1 MGLKN
6 IVSTMALTLGLG
18 AVLGFSAT
26 VSNPWIYSDV
36 PDLCIAKGEGD
47 NYYMVSTTMHYAP
60 GVPIMKSTD
69 LANWRTVNYAYETLT
84 NNDNMNLNGGK
95 NAYGKGSWA
104 SAIRYNKG
112 KWYILT
118 PSYTTN
124 KTHLY
129 ITDDIENGPFTEKLL
144 PFYHDP
150 SIFFDDDDK
159 AYVIYGGGQLSI
171 VKLKSDLSGPDGG
184 STVLVSEA
192 LRNQTSGTSSYIV
205 ALEGAHMEK
214 VNGEYYLF
222 GISWFGPCRTEL
234 VFRSKSLMGGYSG
247 KIFLQNNGVA
257 QGSIFKTEGGK
268 WYGYLFRDS
277 GGIGRIPYLMEVE
290 WKDGWPTVVG
300 GKAPATLNLPNAVE
314 PGYGMV
320 TSDDFDG
327 SELPLEWQWNHNPDN
342 SKWALSD
349 GKLKIT
355 TGRVDGKLY
364 TAKNTLTQRTYGPKC
379 SGRTLVNGKDMK
391 DGDVAGLVA
400 LADSLG
406 FVALEKN
413 GSSYEVVYYEREFK
427 LKSVPISGD
436 EAYFRIDFSFGNG
449 DHANFFYSLDG
460 KDWKPIG
467 NELKLPYTL
476 GMFVGYRF
484 GLFNFAKKTAGGT
497 AAFDWF
503 KVGDNYT
510 DEIYLDGAVE
520 PVPQT
525 PHNATMTPWAVPGKI
540 EMEDFDD
547 PGKGK
552 DGASYSDKD
561 NDKNQG
567 DSDYR
572 KETGVDLYKKATG
585 VIVGYNQAG
594 EWLEYTI
601 NVAKAGDYTFF
612 AAVASSGGSAFN
624 ITLDGKELTGDIEVP
639 ANVVGEGEEQNF
651 DDYNKVQKNVVLPA
665 GEHVIR
671 FNVVKDWMDIDYIT
685 FVAGKD
691 ATDPEPIVVEDPEE
705 QPGENAGNDP
715 ETKPGT
721 DPGTEPGTGTET
733 KPGVDPEKP
742 LLVNARYQVNFSATR
757 TFAVFSMNG
766 KLLGRIDAANAREA
780 RTLARGIAGHQ
791 RIILKTL
798 R

>member
-1 MGLKN
+1 MGCFSAFKKVL
-6 IVSTMALTLGLG
+6 TATALVGSVFASS
-18 AVLGFSAT
+18 AVAAT

-104 SAIRYNKG
+104 SAIRYHKG

-184 STVLVSEA
+184 STVLVNES

-234 VFRSKSLMGGYSG
+234 VFRSKNLMGGYSG

-257 QGSIFKTEGGK
+257 QGSIFQTEGGK

-300 GKAPATLNLPNAVE
+300 GKAPATLNLENAVD

-327 SELPLEWQWNHNPDN
+327 PELPLEWQWNHNPDN

-413 GSSYEVVYYEREFK
+413 GNSFEVVYYEREYK
-427 LKSVPISGD
+427 LKSVPINGN
-436 EAYFRIDFSFGNG
+436 EAYFRIDFDFTR
-449 DHANFFYSLDG
+449 DRANFYYSLNE
-460 KDWKPIG
+460 KDWTKIG

-503 KVGDNYT
+503 KVGNDYN
-510 DEIYLDGAVE
+510 DEIYLEGAIE

-525 PHNATMTPWAVPGKI
+525 AHNATQTPWAIPGKI
-540 EMEDFDD
+540 QMEDFDD
-547 PGKGK
+547 PGKGR
-552 DGASYSDKD
+552 DGASYYDTDSE
-561 NDKNQG
+561 NHG

-572 KETGVDLYKKATG
+572 KETGVDLYKKSNDR
-585 VIVGYNQAG
+585 VIVGYNAEG
-594 EWLEYTI
+594 EWLEYTV
-601 NVAKAGDYTFF
+601 NVKEAGDYTLF
-612 AAVASSGGSAFN
+612 AAVAAAGSTSSFKFS
-624 ITLDGKELTGDIEVP
+624 LDGKDITETIAVP
-639 ANVVGEGEEQNF
+639 AAKAGEENY
-651 DDYNKVQKNVVLPA
+651 DDYNKVSANVTLPA
-665 GEHVIR
+665 GEHVLR
-671 FNVVKDWMDIDYIT
+671 FTVVGSWLDIDYIT
-685 FVAGKD
+685 FVKGKD
-691 ATDPEPIVVEDPEE
+691 ATDPEPIVDEEEPDVPENPVEECPTGDSSCKDAL
-705 QPGENAGNDP
+705 GKIHLNVAGVQDYRVFDLNGNQLGVVSSVAADLTTVVR
-715 ETKPGT
+715 EFVKQSGVYIVKP
-721 DPGTEPGTGTET
+721 
-733 KPGVDPEKP
+733 
-742 LLVNARYQVNFSATR
+742 TR
-757 TFAVFSMNG
+757 GGLMHKISVM
-766 KLLGRIDAANAREA
+766 K
-780 RTLARGIAGHQ
+780 
-791 RIILKTL
+791 
-798 R
+798 

>member
-1 MGLKN
+1 MGC
-6 IVSTMALTLGLG
+6 
-18 AVLGFSAT
+18 FSAFKKVVAT
-26 VSNPWIYSDV
+26 TALIGSAFVGSAVAASVANPWIYSDV
-36 PDLCIAKGEGD
+36 PDLCIAKGEGN

-104 SAIRYNKG
+104 SAIRYHKG

-129 ITDDIENGPFTEKLL
+129 ITDDIENGPFTEKQL

-184 STVLVSEA
+184 STVLVNES

-234 VFRSKSLMGGYSG
+234 VFRSKNLMGGYSG

-300 GKAPATLNLPNAVE
+300 GKAPATLNLENEVD

-413 GSSYEVVYYEREFK
+413 GNSFEVVYYEREFK
-427 LKSVPISGD
+427 LKSVPINGN
-436 EAYFRIDFSFGNG
+436 EAYFRIDFDFTR
-449 DHANFFYSLDG
+449 DRANFYYSLNE
-460 KDWKPIG
+460 KDWTKIG

-503 KVGDNYT
+503 KVGNDYN

-525 PHNATMTPWAVPGKI
+525 AHNATQTPWAIPGKI
-540 EMEDFDD
+540 QMEDFDD
-547 PGKGK
+547 PGKGR
-552 DGASYSDKD
+552 DGSSYSDKD

-567 DSDYR
+567 NSDYR
-572 KETGVDLYKKATG
+572 KETGVDLYEKATG

-601 NVAKAGDYTFF
+601 NVKEAGDYTLF

-624 ITLDGKELTGDIEVP
+624 FTLDGKELTGDIEVP

-651 DDYNKVQKNVVLPA
+651 DDYNKVQANVVLPA
-665 GEHVIR
+665 GEHVLR

-685 FVAGKD
+685 FVKGKD
-691 ATDPEPIVVEDPEE
+691 ATDPEPIDPECDGDECTTSIAKIHMDFAGE
-705 QPGENAGNDP
+705 QNYRVFSLNGNML
-715 ETKPGT
+715 GT
-721 DPGTEPGTGTET
+721 IRTTSANI
-733 KPGVDPEKP
+733 V
-742 LLVNARYQVNFSATR
+742 SATR
-757 TFAVFSMNG
+757 QFVKSNG
-766 KLLGRIDAANAREA
+766 VYIVKPV
-780 RTLARGIAGHQ
+780 RGGMIHKVNV
-791 RIILKTL
+791 R
-798 R
+798 

>member
-1 MGLKN
+1 MGMKDKEN
-6 IVSTMALTLGLG
+6 IKIIKQTLGLLAM
-18 AVLGFSAT
+18 AVAFALPGMAEAAT

-69 LANWRTVNYAYETLT
+69 LSNWRTVNYAYETLT

-129 ITDDIENGPFTEKLL
+129 ITSDIENGPFTEKQL

-150 SIFFDDDDK
+150 SIFFDDDGS

-184 STVLVSEA
+184 STVLVNES

-222 GISWFGPCRTEL
+222 GISWYGPCRTEL
-234 VFRSKSLMGGYSG
+234 VFRSKSLKSGYSG
-247 KIFLQNNGVA
+247 KVFLQNNGVA

-300 GKAPATLNLPNAVE
+300 GKAPATLNLESEVD

-327 SELPLEWQWNHNPDN
+327 PELPLEWQWNHNPDN

-379 SGRTLVNGKDMK
+379 SGRTLVSGKDMK

-413 GSSYEVVYYEREFK
+413 GNGFEVVYYEREFK
-427 LKSVPISGD
+427 ISGTPISGD
-436 EAYFRIDFSFGNG
+436 EVYLRIDFDFTR
-449 DHANFFYSLDG
+449 DRANFYYSTDG
-460 KDWKPIG
+460 KNWTKYG
-467 NELKLPYTL
+467 KELKLPYTL

-484 GLFNFAKKTAGGT
+484 GLFNYAKKTAGGT

-503 KVGDNYT
+503 KVGNDVN

-520 PVPQT
+520 PVPQE
-525 PHNATMTPWAVPGKI
+525 PFGGKAWAIPGKI
-540 EMEDFDD
+540 QAEDFDV

-552 DGASYSDKD
+552 GGASYYDMDSE
-561 NDKNQG
+561 NHG

-572 KETGVDLYKKATG
+572 KDAPSVDLYAKSG
-585 VIVGYNQAG
+585 DRVVVGYIQKG

-601 NVAKAGDYTFF
+601 DVAKDGDYNLF
-612 AAVASSGGSAFN
+612 AAVASDGGSSFSISVDDKLVVEN
-624 ITLDGKELTGDIEVP
+624 VEVP
-639 ANVVGEGEEQNF
+639 KANKTEGDEQNF
-651 DDYNKVQKNVVLPA
+651 DDYSKAQAKLSLTA
-665 GEHVIR
+665 GKHILR
-671 FNVVKDWMDIDYIT
+671 ITATGDWFDIDYFNVT
-685 FVAGKD
+685 QGED
-691 ATDPEPIVVEDPEE
+691 DEPIVEPVLPGDCEGDSCETESLKGMRDLHMTEVESSAQYFDLR
-705 QPGENAGNDP
+705 GNRVSKASALKAGIYLVKTSKGAFL
-715 ETKPGT
+715 ER
-721 DPGTEPGTGTET
+721 
-733 KPGVDPEKP
+733 VEK
-742 LLVNARYQVNFSATR
+742 R
-757 TFAVFSMNG
+757 
-766 KLLGRIDAANAREA
+766 K
-780 RTLARGIAGHQ
+780 
-791 RIILKTL
+791 
-798 R
+798 

>member
-1 MGLKN
+1 MKNKENFKIIKQTVGLL
-6 IVSTMALTLGLG
+6 ALAAALALPG
-18 AVLGFSAT
+18 AANAAT

-36 PDLCIAKGEGD
+36 PDLCIAKGEGN

-69 LANWRTVNYAYETLT
+69 LSNWRTVNYAYETLT

-150 SIFFDDDDK
+150 SIFFDDDGK

-171 VKLKSDLSGPDGG
+171 VKLKADLSGPDGG

-192 LRNQTSGTSSYIV
+192 LRNQTSKTNSYIV

-222 GISWFGPCRTEL
+222 GISWYGPCRTEL
-234 VFRSKSLMGGYSG
+234 VFRSKNLMSGYSG
-247 KIFLQNNGVA
+247 SVFLQNNGVA
-257 QGSIFKTEGGK
+257 QGSIFQTEAGK
-268 WYGYLFRDS
+268 WYAYLFRDS

-300 GKAPATLNLPNAVE
+300 GKAPATLNLESEVE

-327 SELPLEWQWNHNPDN
+327 PELPLEWQWNHNPDN
-342 SKWALSD
+342 SKWTLSD

-413 GSSYEVVYYEREFK
+413 GNGFEVVYYEREYK
-427 LKSVPISGD
+427 IKSVPINGN
-436 EAYFRIDFSFGNG
+436 EAYFRIDFSFGSG
-449 DHANFFYSLDG
+449 DRANFYYSLNG
-460 KDWKPIG
+460 KDWTKIG

-503 KVGDNYT
+503 KVGNDYN

-525 PHNATMTPWAVPGKI
+525 AHNATQTPWAIPGQI
-540 EMEDFDD
+540 EAEDFDD

-552 DGASYSDKD
+552 GAASYSENDVANHSCD
-561 NDKNQG
+561 NDGAECSK
-567 DSDYR
+567 YR
-572 KETGVDLYKKATG
+572 DGTGVDIYAKSGDRL
-585 VIVGYNQAG
+585 IVGYIQKG
-594 EWLEYTI
+594 EWLEYTV
-601 NVAKAGDYTFF
+601 NVAKAGDYTLF
-612 AAVASSGGSAFN
+612 AAVASDGGSSFKLS
-624 ITLDGKELTGDIEVP
+624 IDGKDI
-639 ANVVGEGEEQNF
+639 GEEIAVPKAVKTDTTTQNF
-651 DDYNKVQKNVVLPA
+651 DDYSKAKANVHFDSA
-665 GEHVIR
+665 GTHILR
-671 FNVVKDWMDIDYIT
+671 FTATADWFDIDY
-685 FVAGKD
+685 FNFAEGKD
-691 ATDPEPIVVEDPEE
+691 ATDPAPIVK
-705 QPGENAGNDP
+705 PGEGQKQECEDAESGCMAISGQSIRGLVADETSAQYFNLRGDRVSKNAAM
-715 ETKPGT
+715 KA
-721 DPGTEPGTGTET
+721 
-733 KPGVDPEKP
+733 GVYLVKTSKGAFLKRVEKS
-742 LLVNARYQVNFSATR
+742 R
-757 TFAVFSMNG
+757 
-766 KLLGRIDAANAREA
+766 
-780 RTLARGIAGHQ
+780 
-791 RIILKTL
+791 
-798 R
+798 

>member
-1 MGLKN
+1 MGCFKN
-6 IVSTMALTLGLG
+6 MKSVLIAAAFVGG
-18 AVLGFSAT
+18 AVSSAVAAT

-84 NNDNMNLNGGK
+84 NSDNMNLNGGK

-104 SAIRYNKG
+104 SSIRYFKG

-118 PSYTTN
+118 PSYTTS

-129 ITDDIENGPFTEKLL
+129 ITDDIENGPFVEKLL

-150 SIFFDDDDK
+150 SFFMDDDGS

-171 VKLKSDLSGPDGG
+171 VKLKADLSGPDGG
-184 STVLVSEA
+184 STVLVNEA
-192 LRNQTSGTSSYIV
+192 LRNQTSGTGSYIV

-214 VNGEYYLF
+214 VDGKYYIF
-222 GISWFGPCRTEL
+222 GISWYGPCRTEL
-234 VFRSKSLMGGYSG
+234 VFRSDKLMGGYTG
-247 KIFLQNNGVA
+247 KVFLQNNGVA
-257 QGSIFKTEGGK
+257 QGSIFQTEAGK
-268 WYGYLFRDS
+268 WYAYLFRDS
-277 GGIGRIPYLMEVE
+277 GGIGRIPYLMEVSWE
-290 WKDGWPTVVG
+290 NGWPVVVG
-300 GKAPATLNLPNAVE
+300 GKAPATLDLPNAVD

-436 EAYFRIDFSFGNG
+436 EAYFRIDFDFTR
-449 DHANFFYSLDG
+449 DRANFYYSLNE
-460 KDWKPIG
+460 KDWTKIG

-503 KVGDNYT
+503 KVGNDYN

-525 PHNATMTPWAVPGKI
+525 AHNATQTPWAIPGKI
-540 EMEDFDD
+540 QMEDFDD

-552 DGASYSDKD
+552 DGASYYDTDSE
-561 NDKNQG
+561 NHG

-572 KETGVDLYKKATG
+572 KETGVDLYKKSNDRI
-585 VIVGYNQAG
+585 IVGYNAEG
-594 EWLEYTI
+594 EWLEYTV
-601 NVAKAGDYTFF
+601 NVKEAGDYTLF
-612 AAVASSGGSAFN
+612 AAVAAAGSTSSFKFS
-624 ITLDGKELTGDIEVP
+624 LDGKDITETIVVP
-639 ANVVGEGEEQNF
+639 AAKDGEENY
-651 DDYNKVQKNVVLPA
+651 DDYNKVSANVILPA
-665 GEHVIR
+665 GEHVLR
-671 FNVVKDWMDIDYIT
+671 FTVVGSWLDIDYIT
-685 FVAGKD
+685 FVKGKD
-691 ATDPEPIVVEDPEE
+691 ATDPEPIVDPDEPNDICDSTDESCKDAIGNIHLNVASE
-705 QPGENAGNDP
+705 QIYRVFSLNGNMLGQFRSNSAD
-715 ETKPGT
+715 
-721 DPGTEPGTGTET
+721 
-733 KPGVDPEKP
+733 V
-742 LLVNARYQVNFSATR
+742 VNATR
-757 TFAVFSMNG
+757 DFVKQSG
-766 KLLGRIDAANAREA
+766 VYIVKPS
-780 RTLARGIAGHQ
+780 RGGLMHKISVM
-791 RIILKTL
+791 K
-798 R
+798 

>member
-1 MGLKN
+1 MGLFRNFVK
-6 IVSTMALTLGLG
+6 S
-18 AVLGFSAT
+18 AVLGAAFVGAASAAT

-69 LANWRTVNYAYETLT
+69 LANWRTVNYAYQTLV
-84 NNDNMNLNGGK
+84 NNNKMNLEGGE

-104 SAIRYNKG
+104 SAIRYYKG

-118 PSYTTN
+118 PSYTTG

-129 ITDDIENGPFTEKLL
+129 ITEDIENGPFVEKQL

-150 SIFFDDDDK
+150 SFFMDDDGS

-171 VKLKSDLSGPDGG
+171 VKLKADLSGPDGG
-184 STVLVSEA
+184 ATVLISES
-192 LRNQTSGTSSYIV
+192 LRNQASGTSSYIV

-214 VNGEYYLF
+214 VDGKYYLF

-234 VFRSKSLMGGYSG
+234 VFRSDKLMGGYSG
-247 KIFLQNNGVA
+247 KIFLQKNGVA
-257 QGSIFKTEGGK
+257 QGSIFQTEAGK
-268 WYGYLFRDS
+268 WYAYLFRDS

-300 GKAPATLNLPNAVE
+300 GAAPATLNLENEVD

-327 SELPLEWQWNHNPDN
+327 DELPLEWQWNHNPDN
-342 SKWALSD
+342 KNWALKD
-349 GKLKIT
+349 GKLRIT
-355 TGRVDGKLY
+355 TGRVDSKLY

-379 SGRTLVNGKDMK
+379 TGRTLVSGKDMK

-406 FVALEKN
+406 FVALEKSGN
-413 GSSYEVVYYEREFK
+413 SFEVVYYEREYK
-427 LKSVPISGD
+427 LKSVAINGD
-436 EAYFRIDFSFGNG
+436 EAYFRIDFDFTK
-449 DHANFFYSLDG
+449 DRAKFYYSLNG
-460 KDWKPIG
+460 SSWTQIG

-503 KVGDNYT
+503 KVGDNEN
-510 DEIYLDGAVE
+510 DEIYLDNAAAE

-525 PHNATMTPWAVPGKI
+525 AHNATQTPWAIPGQI
-540 EMEDFDD
+540 EAENFDD

-552 DGASYSDKD
+552 GGQSYSD
-561 NDKNQG
+561 NDSENQG

-572 KETGVDLYKKATG
+572 KDTPVDLYVKSG
-585 VIVGYNQAG
+585 DRIVVGYIQKD

-601 NVAKAGDYTFF
+601 NVAKAGDYTMF
-612 AAVASSGGSAFN
+612 AAVASDGGSSFKLS
-624 ITLDGKELTGDIEVP
+624 LDGKDLTDEITVPKANKAAGDS
-639 ANVVGEGEEQNF
+639 AQNF
-651 DDYNKVQKNVVLPA
+651 DDYSKVKANVTLPA
-665 GEHVIR
+665 GEHILR
-671 FNVVKDWMDIDYIT
+671 FTATADWFDIDY
-685 FVAGKD
+685 FNFAEGKD
-691 ATDPEPIVVEDPEE
+691 ATDPAPIKTEDPQNPDGIGLVKFAEE
-705 QPGENAGNDP
+705 RGVQNYRVFDLKGNVL
-715 ETKPGT
+715 GMIRT
-721 DPGTEPGTGTET
+721 DRAN
-733 KPGVDPEKP
+733 
-742 LLVNARYQVNFSATR
+742 LMNATR
-757 TFAVFSMNG
+757 QFVKSNG
-766 KLLGRIDAANAREA
+766 VYIVKPVSGGLLHKIN
-780 RTLARGIAGHQ
+780 I
-791 RIILKTL
+791 K
-798 R
+798 

>member
-1 MGLKN
+1 MGC
-6 IVSTMALTLGLG
+6 
-18 AVLGFSAT
+18 FSAFKKVVAT
-26 VSNPWIYSDV
+26 TALIGSAFVGSAVAASVSNPWIYSDV

-104 SAIRYNKG
+104 SAIRYHKG

-129 ITDDIENGPFTEKLL
+129 ITDDIENGPFTEKQL

-184 STVLVSEA
+184 STVLVNES

-234 VFRSKSLMGGYSG
+234 VFRSKNLMGGYSG

-300 GKAPATLNLPNAVE
+300 GKAPATLNLENEVD

-364 TAKNTLTQRTYGPKC
+364 NAKNTLTQRTYGPKC

-413 GSSYEVVYYEREFK
+413 GNSFEVVYYEREFK
-427 LKSVPISGD
+427 LKSVPINGN
-436 EAYFRIDFSFGNG
+436 EAYFRIDFDFTR
-449 DHANFFYSLDG
+449 DRANFYYSLDE
-460 KDWKPIG
+460 KSWTKIG

-503 KVGDNYT
+503 KVGNDYN

-525 PHNATMTPWAVPGKI
+525 AHNATQTPWAVPGKI
-540 EMEDFDD
+540 QMEDFDD
-547 PGKGK
+547 PGKGR
-552 DGASYSDKD
+552 DGSSYSDKD

-601 NVAKAGDYTFF
+601 NVKEAGDYTLF

-624 ITLDGKELTGDIEVP
+624 FTLDGKELTGDIEVP

-651 DDYNKVQKNVVLPA
+651 DDYNKVQANVVLPA
-665 GEHVIR
+665 GEHVLR

-685 FVAGKD
+685 FVEGKD
-691 ATDPEPIVVEDPEE
+691 ATDPEPIVNEEDPG
-705 QPGENAGNDP
+705 QGETPCDPAKEGCKDAIGNIRLDMAGVQSYHVFSLNGNML
-715 ETKPGT
+715 GT
-721 DPGTEPGTGTET
+721 IRTTGAN
-733 KPGVDPEKP
+733 V
-742 LLVNARYQVNFSATR
+742 VSATR
-757 TFAVFSMNG
+757 QFVKSNG
-766 KLLGRIDAANAREA
+766 VYIVKPV
-780 RTLARGIAGHQ
+780 RGGMIHKVNV
-791 RIILKTL
+791 R
-798 R
+798 

>member
-1 MGLKN
+1 MGLFRNFVK
-6 IVSTMALTLGLG
+6 S
-18 AVLGFSAT
+18 AVLGAAFVGAASAAT

-69 LANWRTVNYAYETLT
+69 LSNWRTVNYAYQTLV
-84 NNDNMNLNGGK
+84 NNNKMNLEGGE

-104 SAIRYNKG
+104 SAIRYHKG

-129 ITDDIENGPFTEKLL
+129 ITDDIENGPFVEKQL

-150 SIFFDDDDK
+150 SFFMDDDGS
-159 AYVIYGGGQLSI
+159 AYVIYGGGQLNI
-171 VKLKSDLSGPDGG
+171 VKLKADLSGPDGG
-184 STVLVSEA
+184 STVLVSES

-214 VNGEYYLF
+214 VDGKYYLF
-222 GISWFGPCRTEL
+222 GISWYGPCRTEL
-234 VFRSKSLMGGYSG
+234 VFRSDKLMGGYSG
-247 KIFLQNNGVA
+247 KVFLQKNGVA
-257 QGSIFKTEGGK
+257 QGSIFQTDAGK
-268 WYGYLFRDS
+268 WYAYLFRDS

-300 GKAPATLNLPNAVE
+300 GAAPATLNLENEVD

-327 SELPLEWQWNHNPDN
+327 DELPLEWQWNHNPDN
-342 SKWALSD
+342 KNWALKD
-349 GKLKIT
+349 GKLRIT
-355 TGRVDGKLY
+355 TGRTDSKLY

-379 SGRTLVNGKDMK
+379 SGRTLVSGKDMK

-406 FVALEKN
+406 FVALEKSGN
-413 GSSYEVVYYEREFK
+413 SFEVVYYEREYK
-427 LKSVPISGD
+427 LKSVAINGD
-436 EAYFRIDFSFGNG
+436 EAYFRIDFDFTK
-449 DHANFFYSLDG
+449 DRAKFYYSLNG
-460 KDWKPIG
+460 SSWTQIG

-503 KVGDNYT
+503 KVGDNEN
-510 DEIYLDGAVE
+510 DEIYLDNAAAE

-525 PHNATMTPWAVPGKI
+525 AHNATQTPWAIPGQI
-540 EMEDFDD
+540 EAEDFDD

-552 DGASYSDKD
+552 GGPSYSDGDSD
-561 NDKNQG
+561 NKG

-572 KETGVDLYKKATG
+572 KDTPVDLYVKSG
-585 VIVGYNQAG
+585 DRIVVGYIQKD

-601 NVAKAGDYTFF
+601 NVAKAGDYTMF
-612 AAVASSGGSAFN
+612 AAVASDGGSSFKLS
-624 ITLDGKELTGDIEVP
+624 LDGKDLTDEITVPKANKAAGDS
-639 ANVVGEGEEQNF
+639 AQNF
-651 DDYNKVQKNVVLPA
+651 DDYSKVKANVTLPA
-665 GEHVIR
+665 GEHILR
-671 FNVVKDWMDIDYIT
+671 FTATADWFDIDY
-685 FVAGKD
+685 FNFAEGKD
-691 ATDPEPIVVEDPEE
+691 ATDPAPIKTEDPQNPDGIGLVKFAEE
-705 QPGENAGNDP
+705 R
-715 ETKPGT
+715 
-721 DPGTEPGTGTET
+721 
-733 KPGVDPEKP
+733 GVQNYRVFDLKGHM
-742 LLVNARYQVNFSATR
+742 LGMIRSNGMDIVNATRQFVKSNGVYIVKPVSGGLLHKVNVR
-757 TFAVFSMNG
+757 
-766 KLLGRIDAANAREA
+766 
-780 RTLARGIAGHQ
+780 
-791 RIILKTL
+791 
-798 R
+798 

>member
-1 MGLKN
+1 MGCISAFKKVL
-6 IVSTMALTLGLG
+6 TATALIGSVFAG
-18 AVLGFSAT
+18 SAAAAS

-104 SAIRYNKG
+104 SAIRYHKG

-129 ITDDIENGPFTEKLL
+129 ITDDIENGPFTEKQL

-171 VKLKSDLSGPDGG
+171 VKLKADLSGPDGG
-184 STVLVSEA
+184 ATVLVSEA

-234 VFRSKSLMGGYSG
+234 VFRSKNLMGGYSG
-247 KIFLQNNGVA
+247 QIFLQNNGVA
-257 QGSIFKTEGGK
+257 QGSIFQTEAGK
-268 WYGYLFRDS
+268 WYAYLFRDS

-290 WKDGWPTVVG
+290 WKNGWPTVVG
-300 GKAPATLNLPNAVE
+300 GKAPATLNLENAVD

-327 SELPLEWQWNHNPDN
+327 PELPLEWQWNHNPDN

-364 TAKNTLTQRTYGPKC
+364 NAKNTLTQRTYGPKC

-413 GSSYEVVYYEREFK
+413 GNSFEVVYYEREFK
-427 LKSVPISGD
+427 LKSVPINSN
-436 EAYFRIDFSFGNG
+436 EAYFRIDFDFTR
-449 DHANFFYSLDG
+449 DRANFYYSLDE
-460 KDWKPIG
+460 KSWTKIG

-503 KVGDNYT
+503 KVGNDYN
-510 DEIYLDGAVE
+510 DEIYLEGAVE

-525 PHNATMTPWAVPGKI
+525 AHNATQTPWAVPGKI
-540 EMEDFDD
+540 QMEDFDD

-552 DGASYSDKD
+552 EGASYYDTDSE
-561 NDKNQG
+561 NHG

-572 KETGVDLYKKATG
+572 KDTGVDLYKKSNDR
-585 VIVGYNQAG
+585 VIVGYNAEG

-601 NVAKAGDYTFF
+601 NVKDAGDYTLF
-612 AAVASSGGSAFN
+612 AAVAAAGSTSSFKFS
-624 ITLDGKELTGDIEVP
+624 LDGKDITETIAVP
-639 ANVVGEGEEQNF
+639 AAKAGEENY
-651 DDYNKVQKNVVLPA
+651 DDYNKVSANVTLPA
-665 GEHVIR
+665 GEHVLR
-671 FNVVKDWMDIDYIT
+671 FTVTGAWLDIDYIT
-685 FVAGKD
+685 FVKGKD
-691 ATDPEPIVVEDPEE
+691 ATDPEPIVDEEE
-705 QPGENAGNDP
+705 QPGENPGDKPACTLPEGCEDAIGNVHLNVAGVQDYRVFDLNGNQLGVVSSVAADLTTVVR
-715 ETKPGT
+715 EFVKQSGVYIVKP
-721 DPGTEPGTGTET
+721 
-733 KPGVDPEKP
+733 
-742 LLVNARYQVNFSATR
+742 TR
-757 TFAVFSMNG
+757 GGLMHKISVM
-766 KLLGRIDAANAREA
+766 K
-780 RTLARGIAGHQ
+780 
-791 RIILKTL
+791 
-798 R
+798 

>member
-1 MGLKN
+1 MGLFSNFVK
-6 IVSTMALTLGLG
+6 G
-18 AVLGFSAT
+18 AVLGAVVAGAASAAS

-150 SIFFDDDDK
+150 SIFFDDDGS

-171 VKLKSDLSGPDGG
+171 VKLKADLSGPDGG
-184 STVLVSEA
+184 STVLVNEA

-234 VFRSKSLMGGYSG
+234 VFRSKNLMGGYSG

-300 GKAPATLNLPNAVE
+300 GKAPATLDLPNAVD

-413 GSSYEVVYYEREFK
+413 GNGFEVVYYEREFK

-436 EAYFRIDFSFGNG
+436 EAYFRIDFDFTR
-449 DHANFFYSLDG
+449 DRANFYYSLNE
-460 KDWKPIG
+460 KDWTKIG

-503 KVGDNYT
+503 KVGNDYN

-525 PHNATMTPWAVPGKI
+525 PHNATQTPWAVPGKI
-540 EMEDFDD
+540 EMENFDD

-601 NVAKAGDYTFF
+601 NVKKAGDYTMF

-624 ITLDGKELTGDIEVP
+624 FTLDGKELTGDVEVP
-639 ANVVGEGEEQNF
+639 ANVVAEGEEQNF

-665 GEHVIR
+665 GEHVLR

-685 FVAGKD
+685 FVEGKD
-691 ATDPEPIVVEDPEE
+691 ATDPEPIVDTTATEPSDPECEGDECTISIAKIHMDFAGE
-705 QPGENAGNDP
+705 QNYRVFSLNGNML
-715 ETKPGT
+715 GT
-721 DPGTEPGTGTET
+721 IRANGSN
-733 KPGVDPEKP
+733 V
-742 LLVNARYQVNFSATR
+742 VNATR
-757 TFAVFSMNG
+757 AFVKQSG
-766 KLLGRIDAANAREA
+766 IYIVKP
-780 RTLARGIAGHQ
+780 ARGGLMHKISVT
-791 RIILKTL
+791 K
-798 R
+798 

>member
-1 MGLKN
+1 MGC
-6 IVSTMALTLGLG
+6 
-18 AVLGFSAT
+18 FSAFKKVVAT
-26 VSNPWIYSDV
+26 TALIGSAFVGSAVAASVSNPWIYSDV
-36 PDLCIAKGEGD
+36 PDLCIAKGEGN

-69 LANWRTVNYAYETLT
+69 LANWRTVNYAYQTLT
-84 NNDNMNLNGGK
+84 NSDNMNLNGGK

-104 SAIRYNKG
+104 SAIRYFKG

-150 SIFFDDDDK
+150 SIFFDDDGS

-184 STVLVSEA
+184 STVLVNES
-192 LRNQTSGTSSYIV
+192 LRNQASGTNSYIV

-234 VFRSKSLMGGYSG
+234 VFRSKNLKGGYSG

-300 GKAPATLNLPNAVE
+300 GKAPATLNLENAVD

-327 SELPLEWQWNHNPDN
+327 PELPLEWQWNHNPDN

-364 TAKNTLTQRTYGPKC
+364 NAKNTLTQRTYGPKC

-413 GSSYEVVYYEREFK
+413 GNSFEVVYYEREFK
-427 LKSVPISGD
+427 LKSVPINGN
-436 EAYFRIDFSFGNG
+436 EAYFRIDFDFTR
-449 DHANFFYSLDG
+449 DRANFYYSLDE
-460 KDWKPIG
+460 KSWTKIG

-503 KVGDNYT
+503 KVGNDYN

-525 PHNATMTPWAVPGKI
+525 AHNATQTPWAIPGQI
-540 EMEDFDD
+540 EAEDFDD

-552 DGASYSDKD
+552 GGPSYSEADTE
-561 NDKNQG
+561 NHG
-567 DSDYR
+567 DSKYR
-572 KETGVDLYKKATG
+572 EGTGVDLYAKATG
-585 VIVGYNQAG
+585 VIVGYIQKD

-601 NVAKAGDYTFF
+601 NVSKAGDYTLF
-612 AAVASSGGSAFN
+612 AAVASDGGSSFKLS
-624 ITLDGKELTGDIEVP
+624 LDGEDITEDIAVP
-639 ANVVGEGEEQNF
+639 AAKKTDSEEQNF
-651 DDYNKVQKNVVLPA
+651 DDYSKVKANVVLPA
-665 GEHVIR
+665 GEHILR
-671 FNVVKDWMDIDYIT
+671 FTATADWFDIDY
-685 FVAGKD
+685 FNFAEGKD
-691 ATDPEPIVVEDPEE
+691 AKDPAPIVDPKDPEQGLDPVCPEDDEDCKTGIAKIQMNFGGVQNYRVFDLKGNMLGMIRSNGMDIV
-705 QPGENAGNDP
+705 
-715 ETKPGT
+715 K
-721 DPGTEPGTGTET
+721 
-733 KPGVDPEKP
+733 
-742 LLVNARYQVNFSATR
+742 ATR
-757 TFAVFSMNG
+757 QFVKSNG
-766 KLLGRIDAANAREA
+766 IYIVKP
-780 RTLARGIAGHQ
+780 TRGGMLHKITV
-791 RIILKTL
+791 K
-798 R
+798 

>member
-1 MGLKN
+1 MGLFSNFVK
-6 IVSTMALTLGLG
+6 G
-18 AVLGFSAT
+18 AIFGAAVAGAAT
-26 VSNPWIYSDV
+26 AASVSNPWIYSDV

-69 LANWRTVNYAYETLT
+69 LANWRTVNYAYQTLT
-84 NNDNMNLNGGK
+84 NSNKMNLNAGE

-104 SAIRYNKG
+104 SAIRYAKG

-118 PSYTTN
+118 PSYTTG

-150 SIFFDDDDK
+150 SFFMDDDGS
-159 AYVIYGGGQLSI
+159 AYVVYGGGELNI
-171 VKLKSDLSGPDGG
+171 VKLKADLSGPDGNP
-184 STVLVSEA
+184 TKLVSES

-300 GKAPATLNLPNAVE
+300 GKAPAALDLPNAVD

-355 TGRVDGKLY
+355 TGRVDSKLY

-413 GSSYEVVYYEREFK
+413 GNGYEVVYYEREFK
-427 LKSVPISGD
+427 IKSVPISGD
-436 EAYFRIDFSFGNG
+436 EAYFRIDFDFTR
-449 DHANFFYSLDG
+449 DRANFYYSLNE
-460 KDWKPIG
+460 KDWTKIG

-484 GLFNFAKKTAGGT
+484 GLFNYAKKTAGGT

-503 KVGDNYT
+503 KVGNDYT

-525 PHNATMTPWAVPGKI
+525 AHNATQTPWAVPGKI
-540 EMEDFDD
+540 EMENFDD

-572 KETGVDLYKKATG
+572 KETGVDLYEKATG

-601 NVAKAGDYTFF
+601 NVAKAGDYTLF

-624 ITLDGKELTGDIEVP
+624 FTLDGKELTGDIEVP

-665 GEHVIR
+665 GEHVLR

-685 FVAGKD
+685 LVAGKD
-691 ATDPEPIVVEDPEE
+691 ATDPEPIVTPEE
-705 QPGENAGNDP
+705 PDCSVGDEECGSTSIGNALVLNLGETNYRVFSLNGNML
-715 ETKPGT
+715 GQIRSN
-721 DPGTEPGTGTET
+721 GAN
-733 KPGVDPEKP
+733 V
-742 LLVNARYQVNFSATR
+742 VSATR
-757 TFAVFSMNG
+757 EFVKQSG
-766 KLLGRIDAANAREA
+766 IYIVKPV
-780 RTLARGIAGHQ
+780 RGGVMHKISVT
-791 RIILKTL
+791 K
-798 R
+798 

>member
-1 MGLKN
+1 MGC
-6 IVSTMALTLGLG
+6 
-18 AVLGFSAT
+18 FSAFKKVVAT
-26 VSNPWIYSDV
+26 TALIGSAFMGSAVAASVANPWIYSDV
-36 PDLCIAKGEGD
+36 PDLCIAKGEGN

-104 SAIRYNKG
+104 SAIRYHKG

-129 ITDDIENGPFTEKLL
+129 ITDDIENGPFTEKQL

-184 STVLVSEA
+184 STVLVNES

-234 VFRSKSLMGGYSG
+234 VFRSKNLMGGYSG

-300 GKAPATLNLPNAVE
+300 GKAPATLNLENEVD

-406 FVALEKN
+406 FVALERN
-413 GSSYEVVYYEREFK
+413 GNGFEVVYYEREFK
-427 LKSVPISGD
+427 LKSVPINGN
-436 EAYFRIDFSFGNG
+436 EAYFRIDFDFTR
-449 DHANFFYSLDG
+449 DRANFYYSLNE
-460 KDWKPIG
+460 KDWTKIG

-503 KVGDNYT
+503 KVGNDYN

-525 PHNATMTPWAVPGKI
+525 AHNATQTPWAIPGKI
-540 EMEDFDD
+540 QMEDFDD
-547 PGKGK
+547 PGKGR
-552 DGASYSDKD
+552 DGSSYSDKD

-567 DSDYR
+567 NSDYR
-572 KETGVDLYKKATG
+572 KETGVDLYEKATG

-601 NVAKAGDYTFF
+601 NVKEAGDYTLF

-624 ITLDGKELTGDIEVP
+624 FTLDGKELTGDIEVP

-651 DDYNKVQKNVVLPA
+651 DDYNKVQANVVLPA
-665 GEHVIR
+665 GEHVLR

-685 FVAGKD
+685 FVKGKD
-691 ATDPEPIVVEDPEE
+691 ATDPEPIDPECDGDECTTSIAKIHMDFAGE
-705 QPGENAGNDP
+705 QNYRVFSLNGNML
-715 ETKPGT
+715 GT
-721 DPGTEPGTGTET
+721 IRTTSANI
-733 KPGVDPEKP
+733 V
-742 LLVNARYQVNFSATR
+742 SATR
-757 TFAVFSMNG
+757 QFVKSNG
-766 KLLGRIDAANAREA
+766 VYIVKPV
-780 RTLARGIAGHQ
+780 RGGMIHKVNV
-791 RIILKTL
+791 R
-798 R
+798 

>member
-1 MGLKN
+1 MGCFKK
-6 IVSTMALTLGLG
+6 ILG
-18 AVLGFSAT
+18 AAALIGSALAGSAVAAS

-69 LANWRTVNYAYETLT
+69 LANWRTVNYAYQTLT
-84 NNDNMNLNGGK
+84 NSDNMNLNGGK

-104 SAIRYNKG
+104 SAIRYHKG

-150 SIFFDDDDK
+150 SFFIDDDGS
-159 AYVIYGGGQLSI
+159 AYVVYGGGQLSI

-222 GISWFGPCRTEL
+222 GISWYGPCRTEL
-234 VFRSKSLMGGYSG
+234 VFRSKSLKSGYSG
-247 KIFLQNNGVA
+247 KVFLQNNGVA
-257 QGSIFKTEGGK
+257 QGSIFQTEGGK

-300 GKAPATLNLPNAVE
+300 GKAPSTINLPNAVD

-320 TSDDFDG
+320 TSDEFDG
-327 SELPLEWQWNHNPDN
+327 PELPLEWQWNHNPDN

-364 TAKNTLTQRTYGPKC
+364 NAKNTLTQRTYGPKC
-379 SGRTLVNGKDMK
+379 SGRTLVSGKDMK

-413 GSSYEVVYYEREFK
+413 GNSFEVVYYEREFK
-427 LKSVPISGD
+427 ISGTPINGD
-436 EAYFRIDFSFGNG
+436 EVYLRIDFDFTR
-449 DHANFFYSLDG
+449 DRANFYYSTDG
-460 KDWKPIG
+460 KSWTKYG
-467 NELKLPYTL
+467 KELKLPYTL

-484 GLFNFAKKTAGGT
+484 GLFNYAKKTAGGT

-503 KVGDNYT
+503 KVGDDVN
-510 DEIYLDGAVE
+510 DEIYLDGAIE

-525 PHNATMTPWAVPGKI
+525 AHNATQTPWAIPGKI
-540 EMEDFDD
+540 QMEDFDD

-552 DGASYSDKD
+552 DGASYYDTDSE
-561 NDKNQG
+561 NHG

-572 KETGVDLYKKATG
+572 SNTGVDLYKKSNDR
-585 VIVGYNQAG
+585 VIVGYNAEG
-594 EWLEYTI
+594 EWLEYTV
-601 NVAKAGDYTFF
+601 NVKEAGDYTLF
-612 AAVASSGGSAFN
+612 AAVAAAGSTSSFKFS
-624 ITLDGKELTGDIEVP
+624 LDGKDITETIAVP
-639 ANVVGEGEEQNF
+639 AAKAGEENY
-651 DDYNKVQKNVVLPA
+651 DDYNKVSANVTLPA
-665 GEHVIR
+665 GEHVLR
-671 FNVVKDWMDIDYIT
+671 FTVVGSWLDIDYIT
-685 FVAGKD
+685 FVKGKD
-691 ATDPEPIVVEDPEE
+691 ATDPEPIVEPEDPEE
-705 QPGENAGNDP
+705 GEGDDEGSGDHTVIASKIQYSVSQGQNYNVFSL
-715 ETKPGT
+715 
-721 DPGTEPGTGTET
+721 TGTFMGSIE
-733 KPGVDPEKP
+733 
-742 LLVNARYQVNFSATR
+742 
-757 TFAVFSMNG
+757 
-766 KLLGRIDAANAREA
+766 AANIQQI
-780 RTLARGIAGHQ
+780 RTQTRNLVKQQGIYLVKSTKNGLIH
-791 RIILKTL
+791 RVSITK
-798 R
+798 

>member
-1 MGLKN
+1 MGLFRNLVK
-6 IVSTMALTLGLG
+6 S
-18 AVLGFSAT
+18 AVLGAAFVGAASAAT

-69 LANWRTVNYAYETLT
+69 LANWRTVNYAYQTLV
-84 NNDNMNLNGGK
+84 NNNKMNLEGGE

-104 SAIRYNKG
+104 SAIRYYKG

-118 PSYTTN
+118 PSYTTG

-129 ITDDIENGPFTEKLL
+129 ITEDIENGPFVEKQL

-150 SIFFDDDDK
+150 SFFMDDDGS

-171 VKLKSDLSGPDGG
+171 VKLKADLSGPDGG
-184 STVLVSEA
+184 ATVLISES
-192 LRNQTSGTSSYIV
+192 LRNQASGTSSYIV

-214 VNGEYYLF
+214 VDGKYYLF

-234 VFRSKSLMGGYSG
+234 VFRSDKLMGGYSG
-247 KIFLQNNGVA
+247 KIFLQKNGVA
-257 QGSIFKTEGGK
+257 QGSIFQTEAGK
-268 WYGYLFRDS
+268 WYAYLFRDS

-300 GKAPATLNLPNAVE
+300 GAAPATLNLENEVD

-327 SELPLEWQWNHNPDN
+327 DELPLEWQWNHNPDN
-342 SKWALSD
+342 KNWALKD
-349 GKLKIT
+349 GKLRIT
-355 TGRVDGKLY
+355 TGRVDSKLY

-379 SGRTLVNGKDMK
+379 TGRTLVSGKDMK

-406 FVALEKN
+406 FVALEKSGN
-413 GSSYEVVYYEREFK
+413 SFEVVYYEREYK
-427 LKSVPISGD
+427 LKSVAINGD
-436 EAYFRIDFSFGNG
+436 EAYFRIDFDFTK
-449 DHANFFYSLDG
+449 DRAKFYYSLNG
-460 KDWKPIG
+460 SSWTQIG

-503 KVGDNYT
+503 KVGDNEN
-510 DEIYLDGAVE
+510 DEIYLDNAAAE

-525 PHNATMTPWAVPGKI
+525 AHNATQTPWAIPGQI
-540 EMEDFDD
+540 EAEDFDD

-552 DGASYSDKD
+552 GGQSYSDNDSD
-561 NDKNQG
+561 NKG

-572 KETGVDLYKKATG
+572 KDTPVDLYVKSG
-585 VIVGYNQAG
+585 DRIVVGYIQKD

-601 NVAKAGDYTFF
+601 NVAKAGDYTLF
-612 AAVASSGGSAFN
+612 AAVASDGGSSFKLS
-624 ITLDGKELTGDIEVP
+624 LDGKDLTDEITVPKANKAAGDS
-639 ANVVGEGEEQNF
+639 AQNF
-651 DDYNKVQKNVVLPA
+651 DDYSKVKANVTLPA
-665 GEHVIR
+665 GEHILR
-671 FNVVKDWMDIDYIT
+671 FTATADWFDIDY
-685 FVAGKD
+685 FNFAEGKD
-691 ATDPEPIVVEDPEE
+691 ATDPAPIKTEDPQNPDGIGLVKFAEGLGV
-705 QPGENAGNDP
+705 QNYRVFDLKGNVL
-715 ETKPGT
+715 GMVRT
-721 DPGTEPGTGTET
+721 DRAN
-733 KPGVDPEKP
+733 
-742 LLVNARYQVNFSATR
+742 LVNATRQFVKSNGVYIVKPVSGGLLHKVNVR
-757 TFAVFSMNG
+757 
-766 KLLGRIDAANAREA
+766 
-780 RTLARGIAGHQ
+780 
-791 RIILKTL
+791 
-798 R
+798 

>member
-1 MGLKN
+1 MGC
-6 IVSTMALTLGLG
+6 
-18 AVLGFSAT
+18 FSAFKKVVAT
-26 VSNPWIYSDV
+26 TALIGSAFVGSAVAASVSNPWIYSDV

-69 LANWRTVNYAYETLT
+69 LANWRTVNYAYQTLT
-84 NNDNMNLNGGK
+84 NSDNMNLNGGK

-104 SAIRYNKG
+104 SAIRYFKG

-184 STVLVSEA
+184 STVLVNES

-234 VFRSKSLMGGYSG
+234 VFRSKNLMGGYSG

-300 GKAPATLNLPNAVE
+300 GKAPATLNLENEVD

-413 GSSYEVVYYEREFK
+413 GNSFEVVYYEREFK
-427 LKSVPISGD
+427 LKSVPINGN
-436 EAYFRIDFSFGNG
+436 EAYFRIDFDFTR
-449 DHANFFYSLDG
+449 DRANFYYSLDE
-460 KDWKPIG
+460 KSWTKIG

-503 KVGDNYT
+503 KVGNDYN

-525 PHNATMTPWAVPGKI
+525 AHNATQTAWAIPGQI
-540 EMEDFDD
+540 EAEDFDD

-552 DGASYSDKD
+552 GGPSYSEGDAE
-561 NDKNQG
+561 NHG

-572 KETGVDLYKKATG
+572 EGTGVDLYAKATG
-585 VIVGYNQAG
+585 VIVGYIQKD

-601 NVAKAGDYTFF
+601 NVSKAGDYTLF
-612 AAVASSGGSAFN
+612 AAVASDGGSSFKLS
-624 ITLDGKELTGDIEVP
+624 LDGEDITEDIAVP
-639 ANVVGEGEEQNF
+639 AAKKTDSEEQNF
-651 DDYNKVQKNVVLPA
+651 DDYSKVKANVVLPA
-665 GEHVIR
+665 GEHILR
-671 FNVVKDWMDIDYIT
+671 FTATADWFDIDY
-685 FVAGKD
+685 FNFAEGKD
-691 ATDPEPIVVEDPEE
+691 AKDPAPIVDPKDPEQGLDPVCPEDDEDCKTGIAKIQMNFGGVQNYRVFDLKGNMLGMIRSNGMDIV
-705 QPGENAGNDP
+705 
-715 ETKPGT
+715 K
-721 DPGTEPGTGTET
+721 
-733 KPGVDPEKP
+733 
-742 LLVNARYQVNFSATR
+742 ATR
-757 TFAVFSMNG
+757 QFVKSNG
-766 KLLGRIDAANAREA
+766 IYIVKP
-780 RTLARGIAGHQ
+780 TRGGMLHKITV
-791 RIILKTL
+791 K
-798 R
+798 

>member
-1 MGLKN
+1 MGMKNSENLK
-6 IVSTMALTLGLG
+6 IIKQTVGLLALAAALALPG
-18 AVLGFSAT
+18 AANAAT

-36 PDLCIAKGEGD
+36 PDLCIAKGEGN

-69 LANWRTVNYAYETLT
+69 LSNWRTVNYAYETLT

-104 SAIRYNKG
+104 SAIRFHKG

-129 ITDDIENGPFTEKLL
+129 ITDDIENGPFTEKQL

-150 SIFFDDDDK
+150 SIFFDDDGS

-222 GISWFGPCRTEL
+222 GISWYGPCRTEL
-234 VFRSKSLMGGYSG
+234 VFRSKNLKGGYSG
-247 KIFLQNNGVA
+247 KVFLQNNGVA
-257 QGSIFKTEGGK
+257 QGSIFQTEGGK

-300 GKAPATLNLPNAVE
+300 GKAPATLNLESEVE

-327 SELPLEWQWNHNPDN
+327 PDLPLEWQWNHNPDN

-364 TAKNTLTQRTYGPKC
+364 NAKNTLTQRTYGPKC
-379 SGRTLVNGKDMK
+379 SGRTLVNGADMK

-413 GSSYEVVYYEREFK
+413 GNGFEVVYYEREYK
-427 LKSVPISGD
+427 IKSVPINGN
-436 EAYFRIDFSFGNG
+436 EAYFRIDFSFGSG
-449 DHANFFYSLDG
+449 DRANFYYSLNG
-460 KDWKPIG
+460 KDWTKIG

-503 KVGDNYT
+503 KVGNDYN

-525 PHNATMTPWAVPGKI
+525 AHNATQTPWAIPGQI
-540 EMEDFDD
+540 EAEDFDD

-552 DGASYSDKD
+552 GGASFYDMDSE
-561 NDKNQG
+561 NHG

-572 KETGVDLYKKATG
+572 KDAPSVDLYKKSG
-585 VIVGYNQAG
+585 DRVVVGYIQKG

-601 NVAKAGDYTFF
+601 NVKKAGEYTMF
-612 AAVASSGGSAFN
+612 AAVASDGGSSFSVSVDDKIVAEN
-624 ITLDGKELTGDIEVP
+624 IEVP
-639 ANVVGEGEEQNF
+639 KAVKAEGDSAQNF
-651 DDYNKVQKNVVLPA
+651 DDYAKAKANVTLAEGVHVL
-665 GEHVIR
+665 R
-671 FNVVKDWMDIDYIT
+671 FTATADWFDIDY
-685 FVAGKD
+685 FNFAEGKD
-691 ATDPEPIVVEDPEE
+691 ATDPAPIKPSEE
-705 QPGENAGNDP
+705 TDKCAV
-715 ETKPGT
+715 PGT
-721 DPGTEPGTGTET
+721 AGCEMSIAGQN
-733 KPGVDPEKP
+733 V
-742 LLVNARYQVNFSATR
+742 
-757 TFAVFSMNG
+757 
-766 KLLGRIDAANAREA
+766 RIDAVNGSVQYFDLQGHRVNKSSAMK
-780 RTLARGIAGHQ
+780 AGVYLVKNSKGVFLQ
-791 RIILKTL
+791 RIEKS